1 MTLLER
7 IVKQNPWWESKE
19 IDEIKN
25 YRERFLLK
33 EILGYKKDP
42 QIIAILGLRRIGKT
56 VLLFYYKNLL

>member
-42 QIIAILGLRRIGKT
+42 QIIAILGLRRTGKT